1 MRTSACVYNLN
12 LERRRKMK
20 NKNFLRVLA
29 IVCVLVLCVGVL
41 AACNKGSGGGNQG
54 DGTGG
59 GGETGGGGS
68 QKVNAMNAFVDTMFQ
83 SANEIANGTSFE
95 LADGKNIALS
105 LGATI
110 TLKKDYGAKE
120 KMPIELALKGFLDR
134 QNVINKYIVDA
145 KNGAYVL
152 SGNKVTPVTGTPELK
167 EGEIRVTKEEDSE
180 NYVVDKNGECV
191 AKFVL
196 FDSTNSAQAGY
207 TRYSKE
213 VSLKEDNDTFIDVS
227 ARINGVDSFRLI
239 YEKDFLYAT
248 IAGNKVGVDLKNL
261 GNTANGQTVKDAL
274 FTKIEGLLKNNVVKS
289 VVEAF
294 NGGDFDLNTVITGLI
309 NTFVKKEYM
318 PYSDTLYNAA
328 NRTRYELV
336 NGEYVK
342 ADKGTYDD
350 TGKVT
355 YYVVKTLADT
365 IYESTTEIPILG
377 TVPSFIESLFKSKE
391 NVYACL
397 GEIIDLQKMLNLDL
411 GNAPMASMLFS
422 SPHWEIWTN
431 GSVKR
436 LEGDNTISKTFL
448 SQKLSATI
456 ALNPIGLGDIVA
468 LTKNSAIKLGFEK
481 EAGANGS
488 IGKMSKFFLDLNLP
502 AGENGRTFGIELAIT
517 DLKIGNDKDAIST
530 TAVNK
535 EDYGAMNI
543 DASLD
548 FDFGEDLLS
557 LVAHDYTSPDGW
569 TIKVGG
575 EDLTYDANTLTVPKT
590 LQLNIKGTLDFKN
603 IKNTK
608 AVATITANGNEVAKI
623 QLYAV
628 ENIATDAKAPTYDLQ
643 LDAKIMDKYKNIV
656 PAILDLC
663 VYMGKNGGI
672 GVWGFQKT
680 DDGKWGYYD
689 KKTEYVEDANGE
701 YGKDAAGNY
710 YLITDDKPVGADG
723 KKYNQKVV
731 YTAKVHDKWFWVEAE
746 DGPYGV
752 KTEKLKK
759 VYYKLSAEDLKTYNG
774 KRYNHYKASYNYE
787 SVNTA
792 LNHFIQTGEAHVTG
806 LNFVNIIN
814 SFISGKG
821 MGILLNFEKPAT
833 ASAADDITIGDIIM
847 SLVLKDK
854 DKENVGIIPAVYGLI
869 GINKADGLNNS
880 LVIGGENLL
889 RTTFNNLFDYSTDPK
904 EKTIDA
910 VSMVALA
917 MKYFTGY
924 GDTIFKEKTYDS
936 VAVYKEFET
945 ELYQL
950 TARGFYAKGLSKQ
963 LLLSRPSKYMTDG
976 EKFFADNEATAT
988 TAIMHKNGHK
998 EYAVVEDSEGKKYLY
1013 PYVLYAE
1020 LELAVKK
1027 NNVKYLS
1034 DEGFEFKDGKLV
1046 LINTPDK
1053 LFKDIVEELNNPQD
1067 GTAYTE
1073 SNYINKNTKA
1083 GSLLRQAYR
1092 LGKTYVP
1099 YFDSTANSWKVEEKD
1114 AAGTSA
1120 NAEIIDDIA
1129 LKVIIGTRKDG
1140 DRVTYGEAKVEGK
1153 VYGKTFSI
1161 KGSVNFEKTAPT
1173 VQIDKNL
1180 LKDEN
1185 TKNNAFNIT
1194 ILTPEDGTIAN

>member
-1 MRTSACVYNLN
+1 
-12 LERRRKMK
+12 MK
-20 NKNFLRVLA
+20 NKKFLRVLA

-110 TLKKDYGAKE
+110 TLKKDGGVADE
-120 KMPIELALKGFLDR
+120 IMPIELALKGFLDR
-134 QNVINKYIVDA
+134 QNVIDKYIA
-145 KNGAYVL
+145 TANGAYVL
-152 SGNKVTPVTGTPELK
+152 IDGKYVSYDASLH
-167 EGEIRVTKEEDSE
+167 EG
-180 NYVVDKNGECV
+180 
-191 AKFVL
+191 
-196 FDSTNSAQAGY
+196 Q
-207 TRYSKE
+207 TRYSKAVALTE
-213 VSLKEDNDTFIDVS
+213 NNETYIDVS

-239 YEKDFLYAT
+239 YEKDFLYVT
-248 IAGNKVGVDLKNL
+248 IAGNKVVVDLSKL
-261 GNTANGQTVKDAL
+261 EKTANGQTVKDEL
-274 FTKIEGLLKNNVVKS
+274 FTKIEGLLKNNIVKS

-294 NGGDFDLNTVITGLI
+294 NGGDFDLNEVITGLI

-318 PYSDTLYNAA
+318 PYSDTLVNAA
-328 NRTRYELV
+328 NRTRYNFV

-342 ADKGTYDD
+342 AADGTH
-350 TGKVT
+350 
-355 YYVVKTLADT
+355 VVKTLADT
-365 IYESTTEIPILG
+365 IFEKNISFGGVSLNNMLSSMFGGKEKFYSYFGETLDIQGILTADVGGIP
-377 TVPSFIESLFKSKE
+377 F
-391 NVYACL
+391 
-397 GEIIDLQKMLNLDL
+397 
-411 GNAPMASMLFS
+411 ASNLFS
-422 SPHWEIWTN
+422 EPQWKVWKN
-431 GSVKR
+431 GEFQPANKGYASVKS
-436 LEGDNTISKTFL
+436 DL

-456 ALNPIGLGDIVA
+456 ALYPLKEFTENKMPILNG
-468 LTKNSAIKLGFEK
+468 AIKLGFEK

-535 EDYGAMNI
+535 KDYGAMNI
-543 DASLD
+543 DAGLD
-548 FDFGEDLLS
+548 CDFGEDLLS
-557 LVAHDYTSPDGW
+557 LVAHDYTSPDGL
-569 TIKVGG
+569 TIKVGDK
-575 EDLTYDANTLTVPKT
+575 DLEYNAETNTLTVPKT
-590 LQLNIKGTLDFKN
+590 LKLNIKGTLDFVN
-603 IKNTK
+603 IQNTR
-608 AVATITANGNEVAKI
+608 AVATITAKGNEVAKI

-643 LDAKIMDKYKNIV
+643 LDAKIMGEYKNIV

-680 DDGKWGYYD
+680 DDGKWGFYD
-689 KKTEYVEDANGE
+689 KKTVYVEATDGM
-701 YGKDAAGNY
+701 YGVDEKGNY
-710 YLITDDKPVGADG
+710 FLLTPENSAGYHG
-723 KKYNQKVV
+723 KKYNQDVS
-731 YTAKVHDKWFWVEAE
+731 YTAKVHEKWFWVEDVNGE
-746 DGPYGV
+746 YGV
-752 KTEKLKK
+752 KLVKLKK
-759 VYYKLSAEDLKTYNG
+759 EYYKLSAEESKTYNG

-833 ASAADDITIGDIIM
+833 ASAEGDIKIGDVIM
-847 SLVLKDK
+847 NLVFNGEK
-854 DKENVGIIPAVYGLI
+854 GIIPAVYGLI
-869 GINKADGLNNS
+869 GINQANGLDNS

-889 RTTFNNLFDYSTDPK
+889 ATTFNNLFEYNNSDDDSDDDKGVY
-904 EKTIDA
+904 IDA

-917 MKYFTGY
+917 MKYFTKYQVEMG
-924 GDTIFKEKTYDS
+924 GKIYDS

-945 ELYQL
+945 ELYKL
-950 TARGFYAKGLSKQ
+950 TARGIYAQGLSKQ
-963 LLLSRPSKYMTDG
+963 LMLLRPTGYMTTG
-976 EKFFADNEATAT
+976 EKFFANHKETAT
-988 TAIMHKNGHK
+988 TALMHENGHK
-998 EYAVVEDSEGKKYLY
+998 EYAVVEDSAGNKYLY

-1020 LELAVKK
+1020 LELAAKK
-1027 NNVKYLS
+1027 NDENSKTYIRE
-1034 DEGFEFKDGKLV
+1034 EGFGLNEEGELV

-1099 YFDSTANSWKVEEKD
+1099 YLEGTTWKVHEIE

-1129 LKVIIGTRKDG
+1129 LKVIIGTKKDG
-1140 DRVTYGEAKVEGK
+1140 DRVTYGTATVEGK

-1161 KGSVNFEKTAPT
+1161 KGYVNYLTEAPEITIEK
-1173 VQIDKNL
+1173 DL

-1185 TKNNAFNIT
+1185 TKKNAFNIT